1 MRIHST
7 LDGFH
12 ELDGSL
18 TKFFNQEIFL
28 SNPDSMLA
36 RTYIV
41 AISVPK
47 RRHEGLSRT
56 HKCHRV

>member
-36 RTYIV
+36 RTYI
-41 AISVPK
+41 AAMISPG
-47 RRHEGLSRT
+47 ETS
-56 HKCHRV
+56 